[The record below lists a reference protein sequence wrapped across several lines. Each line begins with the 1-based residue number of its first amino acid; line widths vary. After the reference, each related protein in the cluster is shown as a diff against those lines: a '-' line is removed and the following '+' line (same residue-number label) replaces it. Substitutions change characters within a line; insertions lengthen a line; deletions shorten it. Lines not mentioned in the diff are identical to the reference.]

1 MMRPLHVF
9 LVVLGSAP
17 FLGGE
22 FQSAYAQWDL
32 WDPWNYGSGYQTS
45 YYAPSFFGGYW
56 TGYGASAGCNTCCYG
71 PAPAWDCGCA
81 GACSSCSGG
90 NCASGNC
97 SLNSAP
103 SGSPRPI
110 AEPENNRNRETP
122 VPGRSNSGG
131 RTFDP
136 NDNRNFENPNRTR
149 PNADPDTDNN
159 ARPFRSGTGS
169 GTGTGTGT
177 NPGDDGFRPRT
188 NSGTGRGTGSG
199 TGTGTELEGNP
210 DPFQTK
216 KPVNDPDIPEVP
228 ARGPAAPADV
238 KEEAPVDADLGLELK
253 MTSRPVMKRERQ
265 TLQSRFTTPSIVR
278 TPARSRSDWSAT
290 PQDARIARQ

>member
-1 MMRPLHVF
+1 MLRPFHVF

-22 FQSAYAQWDL
+22 FQSVYAQWDL
-32 WDPWNYGSGYQTS
+32 WDPWSLGSGYHTS

-56 TGYGASAGCNTCCYG
+56 TGYGPSSGCNTCCYG

-81 GACSSCSGG
+81 GACSPCSGG

-103 SGSPRPI
+103 SGTPRPI

-122 VPGRSNSGG
+122 VPGRTNSGG
-131 RTFDP
+131 RSTFDP
-136 NDNRNFENPNRTR
+136 NDDRNFENPNRTR
-149 PNADPDTDNN
+149 SNTDTDTN
-159 ARPFRSGTGS
+159 ARPFRSTPGG

-188 NSGTGRGTGSG
+188 NPGTGRGTGSG

-210 DPFQTK
+210 DPFRTN
-216 KPVNDPDIPEVP
+216 KPVTNDPDIPEVP

-253 MTSRPVMKRERQ
+253 MTSRPVLKRERQ
-265 TLQSRFTTPSIVR
+265 ALQSRFTTPTIVR
-278 TPARSRSDWSAT
+278 TPVRARSEWSAT